1 MVFLPN
7 ESQTNKRMILDLGTL
22 GTLLGELLERFGR
35 SSSHQN
41 DDDDDDEH
49 DNAQKNDQDDGHTD
63 APRLLSL
70 SLPLSQNTLTLLCA
84 HEVALHG
91 AGVGGDHAGICRWE
105 DTLLQTLSLANSDGD
120 DRAGCSTLILAIHCE
135 WDAIG
140 GVGGDVVDLTRLL
153 VQHESL
159 RVPQAAPHPHPSTSA

>member
-22 GTLLGELLERFGR
+22 GILLGELLERFGW

-41 DDDDDDEH
+41 DGDDDD
-49 DNAQKNDQDDGHTD
+49 NSQQNDQDDGYAD
-63 APRLLSL
+63 ARRLLPL
-70 SLPLSQNTLTLLCA
+70 SLPLSQNTLALLCA
-84 HEVALHG
+84 HVVALHG
-91 AGVGGDHAGICRWE
+91 AGVGGDRTGVRRWE
-105 DTLLQTLSLANSDGD
+105 DTLLQTLSHADSDGD

-140 GVGGDVVDLTRLL
+140 GVGGDAVDLTRLL

-159 RVPQAAPHPHPSTSA
+159 RVSQATPHPHPSTSA